1 MDTSLRETA
10 ADFTLL
16 YESITDASIAERL
29 AACRPWMQA
38 VLSPMLHTQTVA
50 TLPASWR
57 FLVIDG
63 SHVQGPGARGTQ
75 SRLHLC
81 MDLVP

>member
-1 MDTSLRETA
+1 M
-10 ADFTLL
+10 
-16 YESITDASIAERL
+16 AERL

-38 VLSPMLHTQTVA
+38 VLAHRLHTQTDA

-75 SRLHLC
+75 YRLHSC
-81 MDLVP
+81 MDLVR